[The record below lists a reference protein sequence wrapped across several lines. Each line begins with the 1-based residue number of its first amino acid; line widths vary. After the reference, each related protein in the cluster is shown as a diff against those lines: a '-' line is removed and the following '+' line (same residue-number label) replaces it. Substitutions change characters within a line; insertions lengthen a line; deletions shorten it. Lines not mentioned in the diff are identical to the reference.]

1 MAGCKIPRAV
11 LERALA
17 AGETYRAIAAKHPGA
32 TSADVRMRCEGLG
45 LAKRMP
51 GRKPAKWNFTDAQL
65 RAELATP
72 KTLREIGAILG
83 CHRTTVRYRASV
95 LGIPTAPHLREAYRR
110 NGEHLKKRDPEAE
123 LIAMLD
129 RLGGPKSSN
138 NQEAA

>member
-32 TSADVRMRCEGLG
+32 TPADVRMRCEGLG

-51 GRKPAKWNFTDAQL
+51 GRKPAKWTFTDEQVC
-65 RAELATP
+65 RELATP
-72 KTLREIGAILG
+72 KTLREIAAVLG
-83 CHRTTVRYRASV
+83 CYRTTVTYRARI
-95 LGIPTAPHLREAYRR
+95 LGIPTVPHLREAYRR
-110 NGEHLKKRDPEAE
+110 TGEHMKKRDPEAE
-123 LIAMLD
+123 LIALLE